1 VFRARDHRGLDG
13 DGQAED
19 DRRRTREGRSEA
31 EDAVD
36 ATFLPRE
43 EWALAQGKKVAF
55 DSVASQTIEAQPVFG
70 QIKPSQRPGAS
81 RAEPQSR
88 EKTWLISERLHK
100 RSERFGE
107 EKETQCEKWRNR
119 RRERPPR
126 ATSLHVY
133 AERD

>member
-1 VFRARDHRGLDG
+1 MGVSPG
-13 DGQAED
+13 
-19 DRRRTREGRSEA
+19 
-31 EDAVD
+31 
-36 ATFLPRE
+36 E
-43 EWALAQGKKVAF
+43 ESRF

-81 RAEPQSR
+81 HAETQLW
-88 EKTWLISERLHK
+88 EKRWLISVMLYK

-107 EKETQCEKWRNR
+107 EKETQYGKWRNR
-119 RRERPPR
+119 RRERSPR